1 MFWFRNKSSS
11 TFIIDWDLVMVIQL
25 GQINCFSLLP
35 VPYDITNHEE
45 PVPYAIRYQYLMAP
59 YDKVPVPY
67 DKVPVPYDKV
77 PVPYQVE
84 LPRYC
89 RIPLSHYKMF
99 SYTVDF

>member
-67 DKVPVPYDKV
+67 
-77 PVPYQVE
+77 QVE